1 MKQRFRLK
9 RLLVLGIVLVLPM
22 LASAQSSKAN
32 RPSQQAAYPTLTNSG
47 DRAADLKK
55 FEVEVEKW
63 KKAEQERN
71 AGKAKV
77 ITSTASKSSKAP
89 GMSAADKLSKAG
101 TREIKRV
108 DIQGFPSFYA
118 TGNQEADEKAYQ
130 EAKARWMTAN
140 PGVYEK
146 YLKDNRITN
155 RTLSR
160 PQSTKP

>member
-22 LASAQSSKAN
+22 LASAQSGKAN

-77 ITSTASKSSKAP
+77 VTSSTSSSNTSTA
-89 GMSAADKLSKAG
+89 DKLKKAG
-101 TREIKRV
+101 HREIKRV

>member
-55 FEVEVEKW
+55 FEAEVEKW
-63 KKAEQERN
+63 KVAEQERN

-89 GMSAADKLSKAG
+89 SMSPADKLSKVG

-160 PQSTKP
+160 PKSTKP

>member
-22 LASAQSSKAN
+22 LASAQGSKAN

-55 FEVEVEKW
+55 FEAEVAKW

-77 ITSTASKSSKAP
+77 VTSTASKSSSKT
-89 GMSAADKLSKAG
+89 STADKLNKAG
-101 TREIKRV
+101 HREIKRV

-118 TGNQEADEKAYQ
+118 TGNHEADEKAYQ

-160 PQSTKP
+160 PKSTKP